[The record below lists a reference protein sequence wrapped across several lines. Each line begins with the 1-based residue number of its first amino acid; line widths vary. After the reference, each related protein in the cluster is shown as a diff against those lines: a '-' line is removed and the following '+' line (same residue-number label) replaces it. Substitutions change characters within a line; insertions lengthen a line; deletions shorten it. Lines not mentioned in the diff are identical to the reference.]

1 MKNGIE
7 LISDERKRQI
17 EEEGFSKLMDSY
29 LNPNDLTMASIC
41 YMKANLMSFENAIE
55 DFPWASSCFKPKDK
69 LRNLVRAGA
78 LIAAEIDKFLEE
90 SDAKNE

>member
-55 DFPWASSCFKPKDK
+55 DFPWHGESFVGSCKSAEETQ
-69 LRNLVRAGA
+69 L
-78 LIAAEIDKFLEE
+78 AAP
-90 SDAKNE
+90 